1 MHKLSNEEFDRLAN
15 LAKLEFGKEEKK
27 EILSDLDKIIGFC
40 EKLNSIPTMDIEPLV
55 YVNTET
61 NIVREDMVSNMLP
74 KNIALKNAPS
84 KDSDFFRV
92 PKVLKPKN

>member
-61 NIVREDMVSNMLP
+61 NIVREDMVSNMLA
-74 KNIALKNAPS
+74 KNIALENAPS

>member
-15 LAKLEFGKEEKK
+15 LAKLEFGTEEKK

-40 EKLNSIPTMDIEPLV
+40 EKLNTIPTLDIEPLV

-61 NIVREDMVSNMLP
+61 NIVREDKVNNMLP
-74 KNIALKNAPS
+74 KNIALQNAPS